1 MQQNNQEQIFR
12 DWVKKAKY
20 EDLVKSFNNSCLE
33 KKKIVQE
40 EINKRFYK
48 QDKEIIDFEQ
58 KYKELHD
65 VLIHYCESLN
75 YSTEE
80 IKESLPI
87 QLVYKI
93 FQKTEEYKKA
103 QEKINSWINELDQQ
117 LFDFCFDGP
126 YCPKIS
132 PESLERR
139 LNRKLP

>member
-103 QEKINSWINELDQQ
+103 QEKINSWINESDQQ
-117 LFDFCFDGP
+117 LFDFCLDGP

-132 PESLERR
+132 VESLERR
-139 LNRKLP
+139 INRKLP

>member
-1 MQQNNQEQIFR
+1 MQQNNQEQIFC

-103 QEKINSWINELDQQ
+103 QEKINSWINESDQQ
-117 LFDFCFDGP
+117 LFDFCLDGP

-132 PESLERR
+132 VESLERR
-139 LNRKLP
+139 INRKLP